1 MEDNNFNENNIE
13 SRIERINVEEDNKTK
28 KYVVLAIVGVIAL
41 LLGIVLLFISNI
53 KKDQRELNS
62 RIKTIDK
69 EYAVFKKDLEG
80 ISNKRDEL
88 HKEFL
93 DTIYYETFQ
102 ANDTGYKNKL
112 LEYEEEIAN
121 ISKKN
126 KKLKDYCN
134 AGIYYSQTETNNKC
148 SAFNLGYEEMVNSFV
163 EDIASYNNNITNYNK
178 WLDSKNDT
186 TSIKLE
192 KYDTKKT
199 YIDFNKDGDYS
210 GKGANDSE
218 KTKKNEDKN
227 GQAKEK

>member
-1 MEDNNFNENNIE
+1 MEDKNFEKNDIE
-13 SRIERINVEEDNKTK
+13 IRDREDESKTK
-28 KYVVLAIVGVIAL
+28 KYVVLAVAGVVAL

-69 EYAVFKKDLEG
+69 EYTVFKNDIES

-112 LEYEEEIAN
+112 LEYEEEITN

-126 KKLKDYCN
+126 KKLKEYCN
-134 AGIYYSQTETNNKC
+134 AGIYYSQTEANNKC

-163 EDIASYNNNITNYNK
+163 EDIAAYNNNITNYNK

-210 GKGANDSE
+210 GKGVNDSE
-218 KTKKNEDKN
+218 KIKKNEN
-227 GQAKEK
+227 ESGQAKEK